1 MTLERSDEGYSTMLL
16 AVMGAIARFAVATSM
31 FLLLGSGVTLQLQV
45 RSPRPLQK
53 QLLTGR
59 EVRIRGQRRL

>member
-1 MTLERSDEGYSTMLL
+1 MTVERSDEGYLTMLL
-16 AVMGAIARFAVATSM
+16 AVVRAMARVAVATSM

-45 RSPRPLQK
+45 RSPRPPQK

-59 EVRIRGQRRL
+59 EVRLRGQGRL